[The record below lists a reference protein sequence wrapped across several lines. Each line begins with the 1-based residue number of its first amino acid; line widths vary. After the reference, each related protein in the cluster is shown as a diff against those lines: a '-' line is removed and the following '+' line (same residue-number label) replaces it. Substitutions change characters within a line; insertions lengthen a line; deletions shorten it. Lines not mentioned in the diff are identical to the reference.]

1 MGWEMAVR
9 ECADDEG
16 SWRAQVGHA
25 TSDGGVRDTESIA
38 KLADTG
44 IQKIRITTRQLEGA
58 VVLNPSRTT
67 RTHYVNQAPLLYSW
81 KERWFHF

>member
-1 MGWEMAVR
+1 MAAR

-16 SWRAQVGHA
+16 SRRVQVGHA
-25 TSDGGVRDTESIA
+25 TSDGGVRVTESIA
-38 KLADTG
+38 KFADTR

-67 RTHYVNQAPLLYSW
+67 RSHYVSQAPLL
-81 KERWFHF
+81 